1 MSLGGYPLG
10 ADQDPRAPWKEKDI
24 FVDATVSI
32 TYHKTIRVKLNEH
45 YDTPDLYDAAQD
57 EVYDDVKALSDN
69 GWYEDEFEVVEEQWQ
84 QFISYQMLTLDIRT

>member
-45 YDTPDLYDAAQD
+45 YDTPDLYNAAQD

>member
-10 ADQDPRAPWKEKDI
+10 ADQDPRAPWKEEDV

-45 YDTPDLYDAAQD
+45 YDTPDLYNAAQD

-69 GWYEDEFEVVEEQWQ
+69 GWYEDEFEVVEE
-84 QFISYQMLTLDIRT
+84 

>member
-10 ADQDPRAPWKEKDI
+10 ADQDTRAPWKEKDV

-45 YDTPDLYDAAQD
+45 YDTPDLYNAAQD
-57 EVYDDVKALSDN
+57 EVYDDIKALSDN
-69 GWYEDEFEVVEEQWQ
+69 GWYEDEFEVIKE
-84 QFISYQMLTLDIRT
+84 

>member
-10 ADQDPRAPWKEKDI
+10 ADRDPRAPWKEKDV

-45 YDTPDLYDAAQD
+45 YDTPDLYNAAQD
-57 EVYDDVKALSDN
+57 EVYDDIKALSDN
-69 GWYEDEFEVVEEQWQ
+69 GWYEDEFEVVEE
-84 QFISYQMLTLDIRT
+84 